1 MTRSAEAYD
10 DFNDDDK
17 DTSRKSRPEAT
28 RSQADFKRAQ
38 RPQRK
43 GASSVSFNGLH
54 RRRKKR
60 IQW

>member
-10 DFNDDDK
+10 DDNDDK
-17 DTSRKSRPEAT
+17 ETSRQSRPDAT

-43 GASSVSFNGLH
+43 GVSSVSFNGLH

>member
-10 DFNDDDK
+10 DDNDDK
-17 DTSRKSRPEAT
+17 EISRQSRPDAA